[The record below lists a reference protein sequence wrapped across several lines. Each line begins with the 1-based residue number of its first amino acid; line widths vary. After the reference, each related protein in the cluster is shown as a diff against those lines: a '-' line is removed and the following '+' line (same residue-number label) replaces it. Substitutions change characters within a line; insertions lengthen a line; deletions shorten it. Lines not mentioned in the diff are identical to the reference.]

1 MKIKYF
7 AWIKDITI
15 NEEEQID
22 SKEINSL
29 NKLKKFIISKYPE
42 LKKHLDQEILRFAV
56 AADTRLP
63 PFALLRN
70 LHFGISRNFSA
81 GHVTSIASKMSES
94 FFNVILMLTSISL
107 LRCLIRRYWSPLL
120 RYLCQI
126 FPDYCKD
133 TIQSKHFYG

>member
-56 AADTRLP
+56 NQEYVVENIDLKKDDEIAVFP
-63 PFALLRN
+63 PVS
-70 LHFGISRNFSA
+70 G
-81 GHVTSIASKMSES
+81 G
-94 FFNVILMLTSISL
+94 
-107 LRCLIRRYWSPLL
+107 
-120 RYLCQI
+120 
-126 FPDYCKD
+126 
-133 TIQSKHFYG
+133 